1 MVTRVI
7 AMILAVLIGYVDQY
21 LGKVGVWSIQ
31 YMPVVAD
38 QLRAMIACRIMKKIK
53 IRGEVV

>member
-1 MVTRVI
+1 
-7 AMILAVLIGYVDQY
+7 MILAVLIGYVDQY